1 MRIKKLFSSLTR
13 RQAMKIVS
21 FLVIVWLFFIVPTFA
36 QTDTTNI
43 ELNKIT
49 AFLQNVI
56 AICSRWWVI
65 LAVLAGKLMTN
76 DFVYGAF
83 IHMDIYLWKIWNI
96 IKNFANFALIALVIG
111 SIIKNLIGK
120 EAIDV
125 KKIITN
131 TLLAGILIQASWF
144 MMWALIDL
152 STVATVAISG
162 FPSSFIQSNTNIKET
177 MNTNAKTF
185 NTHRLVYT
193 MDSTNPKDSIQS
205 IPIDVSESSDS
216 QEDLWKSFLPT
227 SNSISG
233 PFVYMGM
240 GIFNFQ
246 DIMTIGTDK
255 NAVTMS
261 LTFALRFIFI
271 FFFTIALLLL
281 FIANIM
287 RIGLLRVFIIGS
299 PFLILIL
306 LFKIKVGSG
315 IGKLFSLP
323 NLMTLVF
330 KPVIFVAGMSIMLI
344 VVMSMNSVLIDSGA
358 QLTNINGISFGGSTW
373 SSTMSLEGISNV
385 EIKQDDLFG
394 KKVLKDGQNA
404 FAMLLVM
411 FLSTFLMW
419 RIVKLS
425 LTLGSWPIEKAM
437 ETLTW
442 QAERMAKSMP
452 ILPFKWWAASFNAVR
467 WFSDQNITKIA
478 RDGFGMSRQGK
489 FDEAE
494 ANFQKIIDD
503 KMRIQ
508 SSWSNRDYSTLD
520 TAIKENWGKNFF
532 TKSQAIGHDKLWWLS
547 LSNTRWK
554 SQLEAYLTKYPTK
567 TFNKSDS
574 NATWFD
580 AYFKDGNQAA
590 NNRKILHTLMWG
602 DTHTKN
608 KIGTGAISY
617 DQLLKNV
624 YSKKPTK

>member
-1 MRIKKLFSSLTR
+1 
-13 RQAMKIVS
+13 
-21 FLVIVWLFFIVPTFA
+21 
-36 QTDTTNI
+36 
-43 ELNKIT
+43 
-49 AFLQNVI
+49 
-56 AICSRWWVI
+56 
-65 LAVLAGKLMTN
+65 MTN

-162 FPSSFIQSNTNIKET
+162 FPSSFIQSTNIKKT
-177 MNTNAKTF
+177 MNTNANSF
-185 NTHRLVYT
+185 NTHKLIYT
-193 MDSTNPKDSIQS
+193 MDSTNPKDSIQL
-205 IPIDVSESSDS
+205 IPNDVSASSDS
-216 QEDLWKSFLPT
+216 KEDLWKSFLPT

-233 PFVYMGM
+233 PFIYMGM

-255 NAVTMS
+255 NPVTMS

-344 VVMSMNSVLIDSGA
+344 VVMSMYSVLIDSGA
-358 QLTNINGISFGGSTW
+358 QLTNINGISFGVSTW

-394 KKVLKDGQNA
+394 KEVLKNGQNA

-437 ETLTW
+437 EKLTW

-452 ILPFKWWAASFNAVR
+452 VLPFKWWASFNAVK
-467 WFSDQNITKIA
+467 WFKQQQLTEIK
-478 RDGFGMSRQGK
+478 RGFGMDREGN

-494 ANFQKIIDD
+494 QNFQHMIDD
-503 KMRIQ
+503 KMGIQ
-508 SSWSNRDYSTLD
+508 SSWTKLDYNTID
-520 TAIKENWGKNFF
+520 EAIRTWWIDNFF
-532 TKSQAIGHDKLWWLS
+532 NVSQKIGHKRQWWLS
-547 LSNTRWK
+547 LTNSTWK
-554 SQLEAYLTKYPTK
+554 AQLEKYLEKNP
-567 TFNKSDS
+567 S
-574 NATWFD
+574 NPFTVTDPSAKWFD
-580 AYFKDGNQAA
+580 RYFKKWQNAA
-590 NNRKILHTLMWG
+590 TNRLALHNEMWG
-602 DTHTKN
+602 DAHAKYKVWTWPNHK
-608 KIGTGAISY
+608 ISY
-617 DQLLKNV
+617 EQLLENV
-624 YSKKPTK
+624 YTNKGSSTSN